1 MRLIILASGSSGNA
15 ALIESDGR
23 AVLLDAGI
31 SARETMRRI
40 TAAGVLDARVEAILL
55 THEHTDHVR
64 GVRVLARTL
73 GVPVIGTAGTLQ
85 ALTAVLADVPEMAP
99 IGRRDR
105 ISLAGMRITSFP
117 TAHDA
122 AESCGYSFESRRG
135 HRIVITTDTGV
146 VTPEA
151 LEALAGAHVIGI
163 EANHDPRMLDAGPYP
178 PFLKRRIA
186 GDSGHLSNEA
196 AAAALRSAGWQG
208 LSQVFA
214 LHISEKNNTPETARG
229 ALVRS
234 LAAHGAVTL
243 DTVARGEIAGCS
255 I

>member
-1 MRLIILASGSSGNA
+1 VRLIVLASGSSGNS
-15 ALIESDGR
+15 ALIESGGR

-31 SARETMRRI
+31 SARETLRRF
-40 TAAGVLDARVEAILL
+40 AAASALDARIEAILL
-55 THEHTDHVR
+55 THEHIDHVR

-73 GVPVIGTAGTLQ
+73 GVPIIATAGTLQ
-85 ALTAVLADVPEMAP
+85 ALASTLTDVPEMVT
-99 IGRRDR
+99 IGRRDHL
-105 ISLAGMRITSFP
+105 SLAGMRVTSFP

-135 HRIVITTDTGV
+135 HRIAVTTDTGI

-196 AAAALRSAGWQG
+196 AAQALRSAAWSG

-214 LHISEKNNTPETARG
+214 LHISEQNNTPDTVRGTLART
-229 ALVRS
+229 
-234 LAAHGAVTL
+234 LAKHDGVTL
-243 DTVARGEIAGCS
+243 ETVVRGEIAGCAL
-255 I
+255 

>member
-15 ALIESDGR
+15 ALIESGGR

-31 SARETMRRI
+31 SARETLRRI
-40 TAAGVLDARVEAILL
+40 TVANVLDARVEAILL
-55 THEHTDHVR
+55 THEHSDHVR
-64 GVRVLARTL
+64 GVRVLARKL

-85 ALTAVLADVPEMAP
+85 ALAETLADVPEMAP
-99 IGRRDR
+99 IERRDR
-105 ISLAGMRITSFP
+105 ISLAGMRIASFP

-163 EANHDPRMLDAGPYP
+163 EANHDPLMLEAGPYP
-178 PFLKRRIA
+178 PFLKHRIA
-186 GDSGHLSNEA
+186 GTNGHLSNEA
-196 AAAALRSAGWQG
+196 AASALRSAGWRG

-214 LHISEKNNTPETARG
+214 LHISEQNNTPQRARG
-229 ALVRS
+229 ALVRP
-234 LAAHGAVTL
+234 LAAHGAVAL